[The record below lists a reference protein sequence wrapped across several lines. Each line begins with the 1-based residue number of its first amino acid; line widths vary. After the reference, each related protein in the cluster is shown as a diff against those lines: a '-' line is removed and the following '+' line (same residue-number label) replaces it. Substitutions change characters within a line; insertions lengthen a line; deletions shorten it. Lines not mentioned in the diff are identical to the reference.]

1 LSVTEHEAAQVE
13 RANAFTSAP
22 VVVPKAIVKQV
33 AQTAL
38 DFIKKHT

>member
-13 RANAFTSAP
+13 RAIAFTSAP
-22 VVVPKAIVKQV
+22 VVPKAIVKQV

-38 DFIKKHT
+38 DFITKHT